1 MIGLFKIT
9 DKRDGESYVLA
20 ESQMEKAFKGKFYIP
35 PIYRESCS
43 NIANGDVIF
52 GVLDDQ
58 SGFGAILYK
67 VDDNI
72 TDGSSITLA
81 KDLVVNGDESVK
93 GNIESSKNITAKGN
107 VECTDMNANG
117 TITGNNMNATIML
130 TAAHAALIVAAAAS
144 GSAATLTGVQ
154 IMMPKL

>member
-81 KDLVVNGDESVK
+81 KDLVVNGDVDV
-93 GNIESSKNITAKGN
+93 SKNITAEGN

-117 TITGNNMNATIML
+117 TITGNNMNTTIIL
-130 TAAHAALIVAAAAS
+130 TSAHAAAIVAAVTS
-144 GSAATLTGVQ
+144 GEPVSLEAVQ
-154 IMMPKL
+154 VIMKKL

>member
-43 NIANGDVIF
+43 NIANGDIIF

-72 TDGSSITLA
+72 TDGNALTLT

-93 GNIESSKNITAKGN
+93 GNISASNNISADGHLQGKITLT
-107 VECTDMNANG
+107 TDQLTKLVAALVLTSPAG
-117 TITGNNMNATIML
+117 PV
-130 TAAHAALIVAAAAS
+130 TAAPTE
-144 GSAATLTGVQ
+144 ATLEV
-154 IMMPKL
+154 K

>member
-67 VDDNI
+67 VDDSI
-72 TDGSSITLA
+72 TDGNSLTLT
-81 KDLVVNGDESVK
+81 KDLKVNGDESVK
-93 GNIESSKNITAKGN
+93 GNIDASMNITAKGN
-107 VECTDMNANG
+107 VECTNMKANSM
-117 TITGNNMNATIML
+117 ITGNSPNTTITL
-130 TAAHAALIVAAAAS
+130 TAAHAALIVAAGLSGTAAPLS
-144 GSAATLTGVQ
+144 GVQ
-154 IMMPKL
+154 VMMQNN